1 MRLFRVMSWAVAVCT
16 LALGALGA
24 LGALATPALAKPET
38 VLVFGGSGQLGAEI
52 VRALVAK
59 GHTVSIFVRPSS
71 KLDRLQGVT
80 FGQVQGDVL
89 VEADVAKALK
99 SAKFTVVVDALAR
112 GRSQGGGRSM
122 ESMRSDGEFY
132 EVSERY
138 ISKAA
143 KAAGVSQ
150 IILHSSVGAG
160 DSRKAYPASRLAA
173 MAAVLDAKSAGE
185 KHVMDSG
192 VPYTIIRNAILR
204 NAKPGDADNA
214 KLSEDQTKFGM
225 VTRTELARLT
235 AECIGN
241 KACTNKIYHAIDE
254 AMGLPAELRE

>member
-1 MRLFRVMSWAVAVCT
+1 
-16 LALGALGA
+16 
-24 LGALATPALAKPET
+24 
-38 VLVFGGSGQLGAEI
+38 
-52 VRALVAK
+52 
-59 GHTVSIFVRPSS
+59 
-71 KLDRLQGVT
+71 
-80 FGQVQGDVL
+80 
-89 VEADVAKALK
+89 
-99 SAKFTVVVDALAR
+99 
-112 GRSQGGGRSM
+112 
-122 ESMRSDGEFY
+122 
-132 EVSERY
+132 
-138 ISKAA
+138 
-143 KAAGVSQ
+143 
-150 IILHSSVGAG
+150 
-160 DSRKAYPASRLAA
+160 